1 MLLLMSRFTQ
11 QAKNETSRMGT
22 WLGYFGHEHVRRI
35 HSLLTARHGY
45 RMAFSAC
52 KRQKFEALT
61 ASPVAEQERC

>member
-1 MLLLMSRFTQ
+1 
-11 QAKNETSRMGT
+11 MGT